1 MRAYS
6 LDLRQ
11 RIVQAVLDGQTQPA
25 VADRFGVSLASVQRF
40 VRLHKE
46 QGNLAAKPLPGRK
59 PAFNAE
65 QRQELEAL
73 LQQHPDWTLQQLTDA
88 WHAHSGIRVCLS
100 AVHRTVQQKDYRY
113 KKRVASP
120 KNAP

>member
-6 LDLRQ
+6 VDLRQ

-46 QGNLAAKPLPGRK
+46 QGNLTPKPLPGRK
-59 PAFNAE
+59 PAFDSD

-73 LQQHPDWTLQQLTDA
+73 LRQKTDWTLHQLADA
-88 WHAHSGIRVCLS
+88 WQTQSGVRVSIS
-100 AVHRTVQQKDYRY
+100 ALHRTVQQSGYRY

-120 KNAP
+120 KNDP